1 MCTGNIQASGIKKT
15 IFVGASS
22 NDTQAIQ
29 ASLIQLK
36 TPTISKTTAETSFN
50 NSLHVSFN
58 NTPNVSI
65 NFENF
70 WGTEVPITRPSLPLQ
85 YSRSHFKIT
94 FNVTSKMMPLCHM
107 LVYYLYGNEV
117 VADNIDIKVV
127 NEFENKVFFT

>member
-15 IFVGASS
+15 IFVGTSSTDASY
-22 NDTQAIQ
+22 
-29 ASLIQLK
+29 
-36 TPTISKTTAETSFN
+36 
-50 NSLHVSFN
+50 N
-58 NTPNVSI
+58 NTPHVSI
-65 NFENF
+65 NFKKHWN
-70 WGTEVPITRPSLPLQ
+70 TEVPITRPSRPLQ